1 MRVASIQLEIPPGET
16 KEERVARAATLV
28 EQQAGADLVLLPEIW
43 NVGYFNFDDYA
54 AQAETLDGPTVSRMA
69 DAARRVGAWVL
80 GGSIVERDGDQLH
93 NTAVLLDRTGE
104 IAGTYRKIH
113 LFGYGSREPE
123 VLTRGTQPAVIETE
137 FGRVGISTCYDLR
150 FPELYRAMLDRGA
163 MMFLVPSAWPHPR
176 VEAWTILNR
185 ARALENQVWLI
196 SANCAGG
203 SGAGLLRP
211 KHDRRPVGNRGRGC
225 RLPAHGPGRNHRS
238 RHGGAGTRRVPPAGR
253 PGARPG
259 TIAVIRFTEAD
270 SGAGDRLRTA
280 RRGAG
285 RVHRARPGRGSPP
298 RGGARRAR
306 RAALR
311 SASPPST
318 GSPPSWW

>member
-16 KEERVARAATLV
+16 KEERVARAAALV
-28 EQQAGADLVLLPEIW
+28 EEQTGADLVLLPEIW

-54 AQAETLDGPTVSRMA
+54 AEAETLDGPTVSRMA

-123 VLTRGTQPAVIETE
+123 VLTRGTEPAVIETE

-203 SGAGLLRP
+203 PGAGYCGRSMIVDPWGTAIAAAGFQPTVLAATVDPGMVGQVRAEFRQLD
-211 KHDRRPVGNRGRGC
+211 DRVLGRE
-225 RLPAHGPGRNHRS
+225 PS
-238 RHGGAGTRRVPPAGR
+238 R
-253 PGARPG
+253 
-259 TIAVIRFTEAD
+259 
-270 SGAGDRLRTA
+270 
-280 RRGAG
+280 
-285 RVHRARPGRGSPP
+285 
-298 RGGARRAR
+298 
-306 RAALR
+306 
-311 SASPPST
+311 
-318 GSPPSWW
+318 